1 MIYYRTFFYLAT
13 MRTFGGTFPQ
23 PRSSWSLNVRP
34 FIFLTASHLHLH
46 VLALKMSNVI
56 IIVSNDWKNFPPCT
70 FLRKEDIF
78 FLLCLNPVARGT
90 HTSEPAWGSVRL
102 RMVESWLESPP
113 LESCFSRLKCDYGF
127 IPTLQSWFVLFI
139 YLFLLQANIGF
150 LLDDFYP
157 VVIFPNT
164 YGFNNY

>member
-1 MIYYRTFFYLAT
+1 MLNFTLNVVEKYVILLCKLLNIIDFREFILCYIKFEKKFLLKFMIYYRTFFYLAT

-113 LESCFSRLKCDYGF
+113 LESCFSRLK
-127 IPTLQSWFVLFI
+127 
-139 YLFLLQANIGF
+139 
-150 LLDDFYP
+150 
-157 VVIFPNT
+157 
-164 YGFNNY
+164 